1 MSKIATISSLNRNA
15 AKSEAL
21 FVSTINQVFEEANVE
36 RIAEFFDKLNIPRSV
51 GAEDGLFE
59 PIPDLINEASST
71 VWSFDDEKAISD
83 GMQKFFN
90 RHVRKVKWHAGH
102 PSIEGAQNVL
112 LLFRATIMVT
122 NLRLH
127 RLKALLD
134 SKDEL
139 SPIEWRYARDIMN
152 KSYLSFRNFLRLAAG
167 PWIEAMQA
175 NFTPDELAECLG
187 SFYEIVDSEVR
198 ILEDHKETVEDRRLQ
213 LSVLPPNGLPPVKPP
228 VYFSGDLLGRGPW
241 KQFWAQVNGR
251 AHSFREGVGY

>member
-90 RHVRKVKWHAGH
+90 HDLGISDCDLMTVEWSLVAARL
-102 PSIEGAQNVL
+102 IELQVQLPFLTL
-112 LLFRATIMVT
+112 LLPSAC
-122 NLRLH
+122 
-127 RLKALLD
+127 
-134 SKDEL
+134 
-139 SPIEWRYARDIMN
+139 SP
-152 KSYLSFRNFLRLAAG
+152 
-167 PWIEAMQA
+167 PW
-175 NFTPDELAECLG
+175 
-187 SFYEIVDSEVR
+187 
-198 ILEDHKETVEDRRLQ
+198 
-213 LSVLPPNGLPPVKPP
+213 
-228 VYFSGDLLGRGPW
+228 
-241 KQFWAQVNGR
+241 
-251 AHSFREGVGY
+251 